1 MQGQTQVQTRKSY
14 DTRVKYLVR
23 AGLLPDIYRK
33 QIHRATSYKA
43 DISDRAVIANTWDS
57 LPYQDFKTVFSSTD
71 LLYSF
76 TTENVQVFLFKKV
89 TDGIVSINDL
99 SITAFAISEK
109 EVNLILK
116 SSYSKLLNIFSKNVS
131 LNTIEGTQV
140 NIYPFDTDKNDVV
153 SPTFYLKAEY
163 NSDLINLDTK
173 EWVKLI
179 LFIVITCIFIVMYF
193 TTPAEIIDESTNQKT
208 SNNVKELYSALMSLG
223 LSFVV
228 IEIVTKLIIPKLF
241 KKKYPAVIIKNFSNL
256 FENRRKPETKTVTKP
271 VDPKTE

>member
-1 MQGQTQVQTRKSY
+1 MNIISY
-14 DTRVKYLVR
+14 DIELTRNKKVQGEIL
-23 AGLLPDIYRK
+23 GLIK
-33 QIHRATSYKA
+33 TCIAKSYKA
-43 DISDRAVIANTWDS
+43 DISDRAVIEKTWDS

-116 SSYSKLLNIFSKNVS
+116 SSYSKLLKIFSENVS

-163 NSDLINLDTK
+163 DTDLINLDTK

-193 TTPAEIIDESTNQKT
+193 TTPAEIIDESTKQKT

-228 IEIVTKLIIPKLF
+228 IEIITKLIIPKLF

-256 FENRRKPETKTVTKP
+256 FENRRKPEPKTVTKP

>member
-1 MQGQTQVQTRKSY
+1 MNIISYDIELTKVKKVQGEILELINFCFAKSY
-14 DTRVKYLVR
+14 N
-23 AGLLPDIYRK
+23 
-33 QIHRATSYKA
+33 A
-43 DISDRAVIANTWDS
+43 DIWNRAVIENTWDS

-116 SSYSKLLNIFSKNVS
+116 SSYSKLLNIFSENVS

-163 NSDLINLDTK
+163 NTDIINLDTK

-193 TTPAEIIDESTNQKT
+193 TTPADIIDEVTALKT
-208 SNNVKELYSALMSLG
+208 SNNMKELYSALMSLG

-228 IEIVTKLIIPKLF
+228 IEFITKLIIPKLF

-256 FENRRKPETKTVTKP
+256 FENRRKPEPKKVNKP
-271 VDPKTE
+271 IDPKTE

>member
-163 NSDLINLDTK
+163 NSDLINLHTK
-173 EWVKLI
+173 ECFKLI